1 MRLKWP
7 SALTTNESEYRANI
21 DGLNLFFGAVLGV
34 VMATTDRLGARDF
47 AVTLFVAATGV
58 VTVLYVSS
66 SRQRWIYAVLAA
78 AFIWKLPTVLAELV
92 TDPAGLPRHLQPT
105 LAVWL
110 AMVVFLEF
118 LPRER
123 PSPPKP

>member
-7 SALTTNESEYRANI
+7 SSLRTSESEYRENI

-47 AVTLFVAATGV
+47 AVTLFVAATAV

-66 SRQRWIYAVLAA
+66 SRQRWMYAVLAA
-78 AFIWKLPTVLAELV
+78 AFIWKLPVVLAELV
-92 TDPAGLPRHLQPT
+92 TDPAGLPSHLQPT

-110 AMVVFLEF
+110 AMVILLEF
-118 LPRER
+118 MPRER
-123 PSPPKP
+123 LGPPGP